1 MPLQFFQDN
10 QAAAES
16 IAQND
21 LQNDDENQDAIGPH
35 NHMSNGAD
43 DRIQGVAKLVGNLF
57 LVDFSVHGDLL
68 EV

>member
-1 MPLQFFQDN
+1 
-10 QAAAES
+10 
-16 IAQND
+16 
-21 LQNDDENQDAIGPH
+21 
-35 NHMSNGAD
+35 MSNGAD